1 MIFGRR
7 VRQRSA
13 WNLVVQERE
22 GGRVRLCVYLH
33 ACAEERAER
42 ERARASKSKSK
53 RESEKEITRER
64 ERDKDKERDIWRT
77 RKRLFKRDN
86 SSPREHAF
94 ERVKVFAYQH
104 TQLCSR

>member
-1 MIFGRR
+1 MIDFWSTGTAAKRVEPCGAGERGRESE
-7 VRQRSA
+7 VVCLPA
-13 WNLVVQERE
+13 W
-22 GGRVRLCVYLH
+22 
-33 ACAEERAER
+33 CAEERAER

-53 RESEKEITRER
+53 RESENEITRER
-64 ERDKDKERDIWRT
+64 ERDKERDIWRT

>member
-22 GGRVRLCVYLH
+22 GGRVRLGVYLH

-53 RESEKEITRER
+53 RESEKEITRETER
-64 ERDKDKERDIWRT
+64 EIQRETSGERGRD
-77 RKRLFKRDN
+77 
-86 SSPREHAF
+86 SSREIIALPEIMH
-94 ERVKVFAYQH
+94 
-104 TQLCSR
+104 SRE